1 MAQKIGLFGVALATI
16 GVLLSAILDRFG
28 IGHLGGIVIVGG
40 VLIYLFGGILFALSL
55 LIKLITRYR

>member
-1 MAQKIGLFGVALATI
+1 MAQKIVLFGVALATI
-16 GVLLSAILDRFG
+16 GVLLPAILDRFG
-28 IGHLGGIVIVGG
+28 IGHLSGIVIVGG

>member
-1 MAQKIGLFGVALATI
+1 MAQKIVLFGVALATI

-40 VLIYLFGGILFALSL
+40 VLIYLFGVYCLRFRS
-55 LIKLITRYR
+55 